1 MLFAVIHQLFTAE
14 DFIVG
19 GVDGNQFA
27 VSVSGVKT
35 FAFAIQRQTGTHFTG
50 VLDGGFQFDILAIN
64 DPNHA
69 LFTNTTDVNGV
80 RGIVSY
86 QLTRLQRA
94 HLFRALTII
103 QHQTTFHLA
112 RFGIYRRDRTVYG
125 VTKPQRLSRVID
137 GGTKRLEIVM
147 DRLRHFQSDRIK
159 TINHTTFIQFAALRS
174 GEPQRVFLL
183 AISHFVGTFTYR
195 FTQHFFCGLRTE

>member
-1 MLFAVIHQLFTAE
+1 MLFAVIQQLFTAE

-50 VLDGGFQFDILAIN
+50 VLDGGFQFDIPAIN

-103 QHQTTFHLA
+103 QHQTAFHFA
-112 RFGIYRRDRTVYG
+112 RFGIYRRDRAVYG

-159 TINHTTFIQFAALRS
+159 TINHATFIQFAALRS
-174 GEPQRVFLL
+174 GEPQCVFLL

>member
-1 MLFAVIHQLFTAE
+1 MRYVGFITRWVKQHSQIGDKCTLPGGIKANVDKEVLFAVIQQLFTAE

-80 RGIVSY
+80 RGIISY

-103 QHQTTFHLA
+103 QHQTAFHFA
-112 RFGIYRRDRTVYG
+112 RFGIYRRDRAVYG
-125 VTKPQRLSRVID
+125 VTNNV
-137 GGTKRLEIVM
+137 
-147 DRLRHFQSDRIK
+147 
-159 TINHTTFIQFAALRS
+159 
-174 GEPQRVFLL
+174 
-183 AISHFVGTFTYR
+183 
-195 FTQHFFCGLRTE
+195 

>member
-1 MLFAVIHQLFTAE
+1 EVLFAVIQQLFTAE

-50 VLDGGFQFDILAIN
+50 VLDGGFQFDIPAIN

-94 HLFRALTII
+94 HLFRALTSI
-103 QHQTTFHLA
+103 QQQTAFHFA
-112 RFGIYRRDRTVYG
+112 RFGIYRRDRAVYS

-137 GGTKRLEIVM
+137 GVYKRLEIVM
-147 DRLRHFQSDRIK
+147 DLLRYFLNIL
-159 TINHTTFIQFAALRS
+159 INMINNTT
-174 GEPQRVFLL
+174 
-183 AISHFVGTFTYR
+183 Y
-195 FTQHFFCGLRTE
+195 